1 MRRKW
6 LAVGIILLFIGVAII
21 PSTAQNTVKSS
32 SPSRGTTLYV
42 GGSGP
47 GNYTRIQDAIDNASD
62 GDTVFVFAGLYM
74 ENVFVNK
81 SLILIGENREITI
94 VDANGTNS
102 TIVLGASGITINGF
116 TIQHSGINLDKA
128 GIKIRQSA
136 SLVDNICITNNIIK
150 ENWHAI
156 DVYYSKN
163 NTFSDNIIKDNLEHG
178 IYSQNELCNST
189 ISNNSIEGNQFGVF
203 LYGSSNN
210 LIRDNM
216 IERCATSGIYLW
228 ASDSNLITS
237 NYIANNE
244 YGINVGDS
252 SNNIIYNNNI
262 SNNELGIS
270 IGNAP
275 VTMVKKN
282 NFIDNIIHASFSYHF
297 KIYILN
303 FGQLA
308 RWWRNYWS
316 NNSGLM
322 KIEGDVYFI
331 IDEYEQQY
339 IHIPWCQFDFLPV
352 KTPYDIPRND
362 LNNL

>member
-1 MRRKW
+1 MIRKC
-6 LAVGIILLFIGVAII
+6 LAFGIILLFVGTCII
-21 PSTAQNTVKSS
+21 PAIAQNTKN
-32 SPSRGTTLYV
+32 SPSTSRGNWLYV

-47 GNYTRIQDAIDNASD
+47 GNYTKIQDAIDNASD
-62 GDTVFVFAGLYM
+62 GDIVFVFSGLYI

-81 SLILIGENREITI
+81 SLNLIGENREITI
-94 VDANGTNS
+94 VDGNGTNS
-102 TIVLGASGITINGF
+102 TIVLEASGITITGF
-116 TIQHSGINLDKA
+116 RIQHSAINMDKA

-156 DVYYSKN
+156 DVYYSRN
-163 NTFSDNIIKDNLEHG
+163 NTFSDNLIMDNLEHG
-178 IYSQNELCNST
+178 INSQNELYNST
-189 ISNNSIEGNQFGVF
+189 ISNNSFEGNLFGVF

-210 LIRDNM
+210 LIHDNK
-216 IERCATSGIYLW
+216 IERCAMSGIYLW
-228 ASDSNLITS
+228 ASDSNSITS

-244 YGINVGDS
+244 YGINIGDS
-252 SNNIIYNNNI
+252 STNFIYSNTI
-262 SNNELGIS
+262 SNNKIGIF

-275 VTMVKKN
+275 ATMVKKN

-297 KIYILN
+297 KQYLLN
-303 FGQLA
+303 FCHFA

-322 KIEGDVYFI
+322 KIEGDIYFI

-339 IHIPWCQFDFLPV
+339 IRIPWYQFDFLPV
-352 KTPYDIPRND
+352 ITPYDIPGMT
-362 LNNL
+362 